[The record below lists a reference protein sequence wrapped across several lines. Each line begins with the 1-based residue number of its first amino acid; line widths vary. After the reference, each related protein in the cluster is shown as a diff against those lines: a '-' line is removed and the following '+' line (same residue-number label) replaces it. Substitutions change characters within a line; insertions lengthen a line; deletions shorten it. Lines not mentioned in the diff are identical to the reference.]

1 VAENNPTPSSAD
13 GIPEPLLREA
23 GERISWA
30 CGRYDAGL
38 EEMALQIAIAAKP
51 LLHSAADKVAILA
64 KHDRVS
70 PIGLRSTTSFGFNEG
85 NRFGFIMLAPTKRG
99 WHPELTKAKR
109 QADIP
114 LEIWWR
120 KEPIL
125 ELPLKPA
132 KVVTRQQ
139 LVLAATGDFADPN
152 SLSREDYQFLEEG
165 MRTQVQVRF
174 KGETAMQLVALKSAQ
189 LAMLRQIGYEILASE
204 DLRKLAG
211 LVPGQKVPSSPL
223 PPRIDVDFEM
233 GRYVKAFGGQLGL
246 DLFGHSP
253 DFANADYVFARDNV
267 IAELKCL
274 TDDKSED
281 EDLQKK
287 LEELF
292 ESAIR
297 KGHMQDP
304 GPGQVLMETKGTPLA
319 FQRQVYQVI
328 SKSLKRRLAKAN
340 KQIKQTKARLNRPDA
355 LGLVLLCNDGNF
367 RLEPA
372 QWVHAVRVALGNDF
386 SSINSVVQ
394 FTVNMLSTTPMMGQ
408 HANLWMSGQRPGI
421 KPVSEDFLHRL
432 GEGWA
437 RHVGQLHN
445 MPVTWNQALDVKDIE
460 SLKYDRQIFRELG
473 T

>member
-1 VAENNPTPSSAD
+1 MAESDPNPSSAD
-13 GIPEPLLREA
+13 EIPEPLLRDA

-51 LLHSAADKVAILA
+51 LFHGVADKEAIIA
-64 KHDRVS
+64 KHDRIS
-70 PIGLRSTTSFGFNEG
+70 PICLRSTTSFGFNEG

-109 QADIP
+109 QDDIP

-139 LVLAATGDFADPN
+139 LVLAATGDFADAN
-152 SLSREDYQFLEEG
+152 SLSREDYQFLEDG

-174 KGETAMQLVALKSAQ
+174 KGETAMQLVALKSAH
-189 LAMLRQIGYEILASE
+189 LAMLRQIGHEILASE

-211 LVPGQKVPSSPL
+211 LVPGQKIFGSPL
-223 PPRIDVDFEM
+223 PPRINVDLEM

-253 DFANADYVFARDNV
+253 DFANADYVFPQDNV

-292 ESAIR
+292 ELAIR
-297 KGHMQDP
+297 NGHIPDP
-304 GPGQVLMETKGTPLA
+304 GPGRVLMETKGTPLA
-319 FQRQVYQVI
+319 FQRQVYKLI

-372 QWVHAVRVALGNDF
+372 QWVHAVKVALGNDF

-394 FTVNMLSTTPMMGQ
+394 FTVNMLSTTPIMGQ
-408 HANLWMSGQRPGI
+408 HANLWMSGSRPGFTA
-421 KPVSEDFLHRL
+421 VSDEFIHRF

-437 RHVGQLHN
+437 KHVGQIIGR
-445 MPVTWNQALDVKDIE
+445 PVGFGGTLDVKNLE
-460 SLKYDRQIFRELG
+460 SLKFDRQFFRDLG
-473 T
+473 K

>member
-1 VAENNPTPSSAD
+1 
-13 GIPEPLLREA
+13 
-23 GERISWA
+23 
-30 CGRYDAGL
+30 
-38 EEMALQIAIAAKP
+38 MALQIAIAAKP
-51 LLHSAADKVAILA
+51 LFEGGADSDAILV
-64 KHDRVS
+64 KHHRVS
-70 PIGLRSTTSFGFNEG
+70 PIRLRSTTSFGFNEG

-109 QADIP
+109 QDDMP

-120 KEPIL
+120 KEPIF
-125 ELPLKPA
+125 ELPLKTA

-174 KGETAMQLVALKSAQ
+174 KGETAMQLVALKSAH

-211 LVPGQKVPSSPL
+211 LVPGQKIPGIPR
-223 PPRIDVDFEM
+223 PPRIDVGAEM
-233 GRYVKAFGGQLGL
+233 GNYVKAFGGQLGM

-253 DFANADYVFARDNV
+253 DFANADYVFPQDNV

-281 EDLQKK
+281 EDLQKE

-297 KGHMQDP
+297 KGHMSDP
-304 GPGQVLMETKGTPLA
+304 GPGRVLMETKGTPLA
-319 FQRQVYQVI
+319 FQRQVYKVI

-372 QWVHAVRVALGNDF
+372 QWVHAVEVALGRDF

-394 FTVNMLSTTPMMGQ
+394 FTVNMLATTPMMGQ
-408 HANLWMSGQRPGI
+408 HTNLWISGSRREITKVPD
-421 KPVSEDFLHRL
+421 DFIRRF

-437 RHVGQLHN
+437 EHVGQIIGR
-445 MPVTWNQALDVKDIE
+445 PVAFGGTLDVENLE
-460 SLKYDRQIFRELG
+460 SLKFDRQLFRDLG
-473 T
+473 Q